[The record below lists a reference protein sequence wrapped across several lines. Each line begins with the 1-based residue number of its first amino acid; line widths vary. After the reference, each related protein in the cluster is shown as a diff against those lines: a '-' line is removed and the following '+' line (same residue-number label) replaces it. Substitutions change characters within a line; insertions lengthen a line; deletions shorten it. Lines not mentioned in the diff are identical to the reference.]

1 MTADRGGRAIARLMD
16 VVSHRAG
23 VSAIC
28 IITAVMVSGVCRS
41 LGPDG
46 VGAAAAESVPTH
58 DLTGVGNWVW
68 YYQRVTPAD
77 AVKFDGATAVVT
89 TTQPDTPTA
98 IATIHSTGALAY
110 SYLNAYWLPLGRTY
124 DGVDL
129 AQHPGWQ
136 FCNSAGN
143 PMPAGRVTG
152 PPGAEEQWLYPD
164 LNERG
169 MHAAMIAYLEGLKAS
184 GYDGVFFDRGVVA
197 LRRGRMPDRVS
208 GCTAHPVREGATYG
222 QSYARIVRD
231 AHALG
236 LQVVLNYGSAP
247 PPHNVAGWIDRVMQ
261 EDAPR
266 ASPDTDV
273 ATAFAR
279 RQVESRRSIR
289 YVEEVKT
296 SSVDDRAGA
305 FLAWAEVALWPI
317 DVDINTGDNGCDHVL
332 PPAPCYHYGTFPE
345 LTSVQRGAPLA
356 AAPSTRDCVHRS
368 PIKCLWVRHFTEAVV
383 AVNETHRPIR
393 TVFAVGPSCRGVT
406 DVWTEQPVARGSCL
420 RTIHVTIPARS
431 GRVYQETPIS
441 ERTPTSGT
449 VFGGSGQG

>member
-1 MTADRGGRAIARLMD
+1 MTADRGGRAVSRLVG

-23 VSAIC
+23 VSAVC

-46 VGAAAAESVPTH
+46 VGAAAAESAPTRS
-58 DLTGVGNWVW
+58 LAAVGNWVW
-68 YYQRVTPAD
+68 YYQTISPPD
-77 AVKFDGATAVVT
+77 AVKFDGAAAVVT
-89 TTQPDTPTA
+89 TTQRDTATA
-98 IATIHSTGALAY
+98 IATIHSTGALAF
-110 SYLNAYWLPLGRTY
+110 SYMNAYWLPLGRVY

-136 FCNSAGN
+136 FCNRAGN

-152 PPGAEEQWLYPD
+152 PPGHPQLWVYPD

-169 MHAAMIAYLEGLKAS
+169 MHSAMVAYLESLKAS

-197 LRRGRMPDRVS
+197 LRRGRMPDRIS
-208 GCTAHPVREGATYG
+208 GCTAHPVRPGATYA
-222 QSYARIVRD
+222 QSYARIVRN
-231 AHALG
+231 AHAIG
-236 LQVVLNYGSAP
+236 LRVVLNYGSAP
-247 PPHNVAGWIDRVMQ
+247 PPHNVAGSIDRVMQ

-279 RQVESRRSIR
+279 RRVESHRPVAYI
-289 YVEEVKT
+289 EEVKT
-296 SSVDDRAGA
+296 GSLDDRAGA

-345 LTSVQRGAPLA
+345 LTSVQRGAPLDD
-356 AAPSTRDCVHRS
+356 APSTRACRHQS
-368 PIKCLWVRHFTEAVV
+368 TIKCLWVRRWSEAVV
-383 AVNETHRPIR
+383 AVNETHKTIH
-393 TVFAVGPSCRGVT
+393 TVISVGPDCRGVT
-406 DVWTEQPVARGSCL
+406 DVWAERPLAHGSCL
-420 RTIHVTIPARS
+420 TKIRVKIPPLS

-449 VFGGSGQG
+449 VFGGSG

>member
-1 MTADRGGRAIARLMD
+1 MTADRGRGAISRLVD
-16 VVSHRAG
+16 TVPHRAG

-28 IITAVMVSGVCRS
+28 IIAAVMVSGVCRS

-46 VGAAAAESVPTH
+46 VGAAAAASAPTH
-58 DLTGVGNWVW
+58 NLTGVGNWVW
-68 YYQRVTPAD
+68 YYQRITPPD

-89 TTQPDTPTA
+89 TTQRDTATA
-98 IATIHSTGALAY
+98 IATIHSTGALAF
-110 SYLNAYWLPLGRTY
+110 SYVNAYWLPLGSIY

-129 AQHPGWQ
+129 AQNPGWQ
-136 FCNSAGN
+136 FCNRAGV
-143 PMPAGRVTG
+143 PMPAGRATG
-152 PPGAEEQWLYPD
+152 PPGAQRLWLYPD

-169 MHAAMIAYLEGLKAS
+169 MHSAMVAHLKGLKAS

-197 LRRGRMPDRVS
+197 LRRGRMPDRIS
-208 GCTAHPVREGATYG
+208 GCTANPVRPRATFA
-222 QSYARIVRD
+222 QAYARIVRD
-231 AHALG
+231 AHAIG

-247 PPHNVAGWIDRVMQ
+247 PPRNVAGAIDRVMQ

-266 ASPDTDV
+266 ASPGTDL

-279 RQVESRRSIR
+279 RQVESNRSIH

-296 SSVDDRAGA
+296 NSPDDRAGA

-345 LTSVQRGAPLA
+345 LTSVQRGDPLRD
-356 AAPSTRDCVHRS
+356 APSTRECVHRS
-368 PIKCLWVRHFTEAVV
+368 PIRCLWVRRYSEAIV
-383 AVNETHRPIR
+383 AVNETREAIR
-393 TVFAVGPSCRGVT
+393 TVISVGPACRGVT
-406 DVWTEQPVARGSCL
+406 DVWAEQPVDQGSCL
-420 RTIHVTIPARS
+420 RRIRVTIPPHS

-449 VFGGSGQG
+449 VFGGSG